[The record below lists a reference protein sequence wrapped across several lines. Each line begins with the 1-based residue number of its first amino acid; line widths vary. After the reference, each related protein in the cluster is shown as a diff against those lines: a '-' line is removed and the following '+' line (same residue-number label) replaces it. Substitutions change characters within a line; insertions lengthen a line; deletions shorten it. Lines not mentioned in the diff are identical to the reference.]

1 MAVLFAAFSITACQQ
16 DTNDITPVTNEVRFM
31 IGTESCMST
40 RAISD
45 GTGAT
50 QLSWA
55 VFNDQGELIHKKA
68 TKSDVTGLLTENGF
82 TMSISLAKG
91 QTYRVAFWAQN
102 PECEAYTISDDMK
115 VTIDYAGVNNDELR
129 DAFTAVTEPFTVDG
143 DNVVSVVLRRPFA

>member
-1 MAVLFAAFSITACQQ
+1 MT
-16 DTNDITPVTNEVRFM
+16 
-31 IGTESCMST
+31 T
-40 RAISD
+40 RASSD

-68 TKSDVTGLLTENGF
+68 TKENVTSLLTKDGY
-82 TMSISLAKG
+82 TMSITLAKG

-115 VTIDYAGVNNDELR
+115 VTID
-129 DAFTAVTEPFTVDG
+129 
-143 DNVVSVVLRRPFA
+143 